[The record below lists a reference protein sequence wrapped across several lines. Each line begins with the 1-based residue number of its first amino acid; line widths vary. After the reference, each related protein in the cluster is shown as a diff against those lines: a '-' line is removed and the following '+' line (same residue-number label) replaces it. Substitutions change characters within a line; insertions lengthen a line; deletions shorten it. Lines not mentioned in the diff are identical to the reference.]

1 MKTHL
6 ECIPCF
12 ARQAL
17 EMARMGT
24 EVESLQKEIAR
35 ESLKI
40 IIEADFETPPPLLAQ
55 KVSSLIRRM
64 TGIADPYA
72 KSKRRQNR
80 FAMELYPEMKEIVRT
95 SRNPFETAARLAI
108 AGNIIDM
115 GIYPGI
121 DHAHAERSI
130 REALDAPIL
139 AETLQSFHDA
149 VQSASSIL
157 YLADNCGEIVL
168 DRLLVE
174 ELPREK
180 VTFAVRGGPILND
193 ATLEDAIE
201 TGITEI
207 VVVIDNG
214 DDAPGT
220 WLPQCSDEFR
230 RRFESADVIISK
242 GQGNYETLDG
252 EAGNIFFL
260 LRAKC
265 PVIARA
271 VGCPLGSAV
280 LMKNKK

>member
-24 EVESLQKEIAR
+24 EDESLQKEIAR

-121 DHAHAERSI
+121 DHAHAER
-130 REALDAPIL
+130 
-139 AETLQSFHDA
+139 
-149 VQSASSIL
+149 
-157 YLADNCGEIVL
+157 
-168 DRLLVE
+168 
-174 ELPREK
+174 
-180 VTFAVRGGPILND
+180 
-193 ATLEDAIE
+193 
-201 TGITEI
+201 
-207 VVVIDNG
+207 
-214 DDAPGT
+214 
-220 WLPQCSDEFR
+220 
-230 RRFESADVIISK
+230 
-242 GQGNYETLDG
+242 
-252 EAGNIFFL
+252 
-260 LRAKC
+260 
-265 PVIARA
+265 
-271 VGCPLGSAV
+271 
-280 LMKNKK
+280 